1 MVPTVKNKGEDYVN
15 KYAQQLTVSESAP
28 TDRAVFIR
36 RTYAHLAAAI
46 LAFVGLEFYMVNSP
60 IADIMLDLM
69 SLRFGWLAILGG
81 FILVGNLASRLAMSN
96 ASQTTQYIGLT
107 LYVIAES
114 VIFVPLLWLAVY
126 KSSSDVLPM
135 AGIMTLLLFGGL
147 TLVAFVTRK
156 DFSFLRSILMI
167 SGMLALGL
175 IVCSVLFGFNLG
187 LLFSFVMVLIAS
199 GAILYDTSNIIHHYH
214 PDQYVAA
221 SLQLFAS
228 IALLFWYIL
237 RIFMSRD

>member
-1 MVPTVKNKGEDYVN
+1 MNE
-15 KYAQQLTVSESAP
+15 YAQQLTVSKSAP
-28 TDRAVFIR
+28 SDRAVFIR

-46 LAFVGLEFYMVNSP
+46 LVFVGLEFYLVNSP
-60 IADIMLDLM
+60 IADIMIKLITLQ
-69 SLRFGWLAILGG
+69 FGWLAILGA
-81 FILVGNLASRLAMSN
+81 FILVGNLAARLAMSN

-114 VIFVPLLWLAVY
+114 IIFVPLLWLAVY

-135 AGIMTLLLFGGL
+135 ATIMTLLLFVGL

-167 SGMLALGL
+167 AGTVTLGL
-175 IVCSVLFGFNLG
+175 IICSVLFGFNLG

-228 IALLFWYIL
+228 IALLFWYLIQ
-237 RIFMSRD
+237 IFMSRD

>member
-1 MVPTVKNKGEDYVN
+1 MNE
-15 KYAQQLTVSESAP
+15 YARQLTVSDSSANE
-28 TDRAVFIR
+28 RALFIR
-36 RTYAHLAAAI
+36 RTYAHLAVAI
-46 LAFVGLEFYMVNSP
+46 LAFVGLEVYMVNSP
-60 IADIMLDLM
+60 IAEMMLRLM

-81 FILVGNLASRLAMSN
+81 FILIGNMAARLAMSN
-96 ASQTTQYIGLT
+96 ASQTAQYVGLT

-114 VIFVPLLWLAVY
+114 VIFVPLLWLAAY

-167 SGMLALGL
+167 SGALALGV
-175 IVCSVLFGFNLG
+175 IVCSVLFGFTLG
-187 LLFSFVMVLIAS
+187 LLFSFVMVLVAS
-199 GAILYDTSNIIHHYH
+199 GAILYDTSNIIHHYR

-228 IALLFWYIL
+228 VALLFWYIL
-237 RIFMSRD
+237 QIFMSRD

>member
-1 MVPTVKNKGEDYVN
+1 MNE
-15 KYAQQLTVSESAP
+15 YARQLTVSDSSANE
-28 TDRAVFIR
+28 RALFIR
-36 RTYAHLAAAI
+36 RTYAHLAVAI
-46 LAFVGLEFYMVNSP
+46 LAFVGLEVYMVNSP
-60 IADIMLDLM
+60 IAEMMLRLM

-81 FILVGNLASRLAMSN
+81 FILIGNMAARLAMSN
-96 ASQTTQYIGLT
+96 ASQTTQYVGLT

-114 VIFVPLLWLAVY
+114 VIFVPLLWLAAY

-167 SGMLALGL
+167 SGALALGV
-175 IVCSVLFGFNLG
+175 IVCSVLFGFTLG
-187 LLFSFVMVLIAS
+187 FLFSFVMVLVAS
-199 GAILYDTSNIIHHYH
+199 GAILYDTSNIIHHYR

-228 IALLFWYIL
+228 VALLFWYIL
-237 RIFMSRD
+237 QIFMSRD

>member
-1 MVPTVKNKGEDYVN
+1 MNE
-15 KYAQQLTVSESAP
+15 YAQQLTVSKSAP
-28 TDRAVFIR
+28 SDRAVFIR

-46 LAFVGLEFYMVNSP
+46 LAFVGLEFYLVNSP
-60 IADIMLDLM
+60 IADIMIKLITLQ
-69 SLRFGWLAILGG
+69 FGWLAILGA
-81 FILVGNLASRLAMSN
+81 FILVGNLAARLAMSN

-114 VIFVPLLWLAVY
+114 IIFVPLLWLAVY

-135 AGIMTLLLFGGL
+135 ATIMTLLLFVGL

-167 SGMLALGL
+167 AGTVTLGL
-175 IVCSVLFGFNLG
+175 IICSVLFGFNLG

-228 IALLFWYIL
+228 IALLFWYLIQ
-237 RIFMSRD
+237 IFMSRD

>member
-1 MVPTVKNKGEDYVN
+1 MNE
-15 KYAQQLTVSESAP
+15 YARQLTVSDSSANE
-28 TDRAVFIR
+28 RALFIR
-36 RTYAHLAAAI
+36 RTYAHLAVAI
-46 LAFVGLEFYMVNSP
+46 LAFVGLEVYMVNSP
-60 IADIMLDLM
+60 IAEMMLRLM

-81 FILVGNLASRLAMSN
+81 FILIGNMAARLAMSN
-96 ASQTTQYIGLT
+96 ASQTTQYVGLT

-114 VIFVPLLWLAVY
+114 VIFVPLLWLAAY

-167 SGMLALGL
+167 SGALALGV
-175 IVCSVLFGFNLG
+175 IVCSVLFGFTLG
-187 LLFSFVMVLIAS
+187 LLFSFVMVLVAS
-199 GAILYDTSNIIHHYH
+199 GAILYDTSNIIHHYR

-228 IALLFWYIL
+228 VALLFWYIL
-237 RIFMSRD
+237 QIFMSRD

>member
-1 MVPTVKNKGEDYVN
+1 MNE
-15 KYAQQLTVSESAP
+15 YAQQLTVSKSAP
-28 TDRAVFIR
+28 SDRAVFIR

-46 LAFVGLEFYMVNSP
+46 LVFVGLEFYLVNSP
-60 IADIMLDLM
+60 IADVMIKLITLQ
-69 SLRFGWLAILGG
+69 FGWLAILGA
-81 FILVGNLASRLAMSN
+81 FILVGNLAARLAMSN

-114 VIFVPLLWLAVY
+114 IIFVPLLWLAVY

-135 AGIMTLLLFGGL
+135 ATIMTLLLFVGL

-167 SGMLALGL
+167 AGTVTLGL
-175 IVCSVLFGFNLG
+175 IICSVLFGFNLG

-228 IALLFWYIL
+228 IALLFWYLIQ
-237 RIFMSRD
+237 IFMSRD

>member
-1 MVPTVKNKGEDYVN
+1 
-15 KYAQQLTVSESAP
+15 
-28 TDRAVFIR
+28 
-36 RTYAHLAAAI
+36 
-46 LAFVGLEFYMVNSP
+46 
-60 IADIMLDLM
+60 
-69 SLRFGWLAILGG
+69 
-81 FILVGNLASRLAMSN
+81 
-96 ASQTTQYIGLT
+96 
-107 LYVIAES
+107 
-114 VIFVPLLWLAVY
+114 
-126 KSSSDVLPM
+126 
-135 AGIMTLLLFGGL
+135 
-147 TLVAFVTRK
+147 
-156 DFSFLRSILMI
+156 MI

>member
-1 MVPTVKNKGEDYVN
+1 MNE
-15 KYAQQLTVSESAP
+15 YAQQLTVSKSAP
-28 TDRAVFIR
+28 SDRAVFIR

-46 LAFVGLEFYMVNSP
+46 LAFVGLEFYLVNSP
-60 IADIMLDLM
+60 IADVMIKLITLQ
-69 SLRFGWLAILGG
+69 FGWLAILGA
-81 FILVGNLASRLAMSN
+81 FILVGNLAARLAMSN

-114 VIFVPLLWLAVY
+114 IIFVPLLWLAVY

-135 AGIMTLLLFGGL
+135 AAIMTLLLFVGL

-167 SGMLALGL
+167 AGTVTLGL
-175 IVCSVLFGFNLG
+175 IICSVLFGFNLG

-228 IALLFWYIL
+228 IALLFWYLIQ
-237 RIFMSRD
+237 IFMSRD